1 MPEEPCQC
9 PDCQRFYREHDR
21 LIREFPT
28 LRQQQE
34 LNWAALQSFRT
45 LSGRVLEDLQK
56 QQGAR
61 QQQDQAAANARG
73 PAASADESSDGLQQA
88 MADLENINAHLFSI
102 EALMERV
109 FDVRVPEEIEQ
120 KFRELAGELAPDPLN
135 VDRLRLNRLLHQ
147 TPDLP
152 RPQLKQ
158 ASRCVADKG
167 GQSFPPRPFG
177 ITTVEKSPHQ
187 DKAVAS
193 S

>member
-1 MPEEPCQC
+1 MPDEPCQC

-56 QQGAR
+56 QQSAR
-61 QQQDQAAANARG
+61 QQQDQAAANASG

-152 RPQLKQ
+152 DR
-158 ASRCVADKG
+158 S
-167 GQSFPPRPFG
+167 
-177 ITTVEKSPHQ
+177 
-187 DKAVAS
+187 
-193 S
+193 

>member
-21 LIREFPT
+21 LIRESPT

-56 QQGAR
+56 HQGSLKAVE
-61 QQQDQAAANARG
+61 QAGQSALAGAPG
-73 PAASADESSDGLQQA
+73 PEESGDSIQQA
-88 MADLENINAHLFSI
+88 IADLENINAHLFSI

-152 RPQLKQ
+152 DR
-158 ASRCVADKG
+158 S
-167 GQSFPPRPFG
+167 
-177 ITTVEKSPHQ
+177 
-187 DKAVAS
+187 
-193 S
+193 

>member
-1 MPEEPCQC
+1 MPTVVLIHSRPDGCHDEGCVRGTAVPEEPCQC

-34 LNWAALQSFRT
+34 LSWAPLQSFRT

-56 QQGAR
+56 QHGSR
-61 QQQDQAAANARG
+61 STE
-73 PAASADESSDGLQQA
+73 ASSTQPLSVAGGGEESSDALQQA

-152 RPQLKQ
+152 DR
-158 ASRCVADKG
+158 S
-167 GQSFPPRPFG
+167 
-177 ITTVEKSPHQ
+177 
-187 DKAVAS
+187 
-193 S
+193 

>member
-21 LIREFPT
+21 LIRECPT

-34 LNWAALQSFRT
+34 LSWAALQAFRT

-56 QQGAR
+56 QHGPRPAEAQP
-61 QQQDQAAANARG
+61 QQPAAAATVG
-73 PAASADESSDGLQQA
+73 ATDEPATDAMHQA

-109 FDVRVPEEIEQ
+109 FDVRVPDAVEQ
-120 KFRELAGELAPDPLN
+120 KFREIAGELAPDPLN
-135 VDRLRLNRLLHQ
+135 ADRLRLNRLLHQ

-152 RPQLKQ
+152 DR
-158 ASRCVADKG
+158 S
-167 GQSFPPRPFG
+167 
-177 ITTVEKSPHQ
+177 
-187 DKAVAS
+187 
-193 S
+193 